1 MPVRK
6 CDACGS
12 DKRIKFSSFCPAC
25 LPPVD
30 RPSLRTLV
38 GKSKLVG
45 AEIGVGEGANS
56 LNILK
61 NLDIRTLYCIDPY
74 EQFGLGKEYYSTRAD
89 KPEVQAMLGYDT
101 VSTTLSGFEDK
112 VVQLLLTSNEAAS
125 KIADEELDF
134 VYIDGDHEYLSVRR
148 DIELYWPKVKVGGL
162 VAGHDYNGKPVRD
175 AVEDELA
182 KLGVSPESAKV
193 ESNRRTQDWWV
204 VRS

>member
-1 MPVRK
+1 MGN

-38 GKSKLVG
+38 GKSNLVG

-74 EQFGLGKEYYSTRAD
+74 EQFGLGKEYYSTRSD
-89 KPEVQAMLGYDT
+89 KPEVQSMIGYGT

-125 KIADEELDF
+125 KISDKELDF

-148 DIELYWPKVKVGGL
+148 DIELYWPKVKIGGL

-182 KLGVSPESAKV
+182 KLGVSHESAKI